1 MKPIES
7 RRIIGILLDISE
19 IDLID
24 FTKTIEN
31 NVNELHYSIDGLTS
45 IMWDIDDDGEEPPF
59 VTAIVT
65 RSRTF
70 TYIELESIKTLG
82 YWK

>member
-1 MKPIES
+1 MKPIEH
-7 RRIIGILLDISE
+7 RRIIGILLDVSE
-19 IDLID
+19 ISLID

-31 NVNELHYSIDGLTS
+31 DVNELHYSIDGLTS
-45 IMWDIDDDGEEPPF
+45 IMWDVDDVSEEPAF
-59 VTAIVT
+59 VTAIVS

>member
-1 MKPIES
+1 MTSIES
-7 RRIIGILLDISE
+7 RRIIGILLDVSE
-19 IDLID
+19 ISLID

-45 IMWDIDDDGEEPPF
+45 IMWDVDDVGEEPAF
-59 VTAIVT
+59 ITAIIT

>member
-1 MKPIES
+1 MKPIEH
-7 RRIIGILLDISE
+7 RRIVGILLDVAEIS
-19 IDLID
+19 LID
-24 FTKTIEN
+24 FNQTIEN
-31 NVNELHYSIDGLTS
+31 NINELVYSLDGLTS
-45 IMWDIDDDGEEPPF
+45 IMWDIDDVGEEPAF
-59 VTAIVT
+59 VTGIVT

>member
-1 MKPIES
+1 MNLIEH

-45 IMWDIDDDGEEPPF
+45 IMWDVDDEGEEPAF

>member
-1 MKPIES
+1 MTSIES
-7 RRIIGILLDISE
+7 RRIIGILLDVSE
-19 IDLID
+19 ISLID

-45 IMWDIDDDGEEPPF
+45 IMWDVNDVGEEPAF
-59 VTAIVT
+59 ITAIVT